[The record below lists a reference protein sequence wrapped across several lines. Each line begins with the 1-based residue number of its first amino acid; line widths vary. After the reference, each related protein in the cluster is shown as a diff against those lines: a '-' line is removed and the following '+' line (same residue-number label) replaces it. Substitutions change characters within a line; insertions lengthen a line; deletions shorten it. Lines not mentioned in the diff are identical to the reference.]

1 MEQPRESLPK
11 AESARST
18 GELGSAGWSG
28 ADGGVDRGMR
38 VLSYLLSGVIVYGLL
53 GWLGDHLLGTVFLLP
68 VGIVAGAAMGV
79 YVIIR
84 RYGKPVEMPPA
95 PRRRLRPSQE
105 YALRRYSR

>member
-1 MEQPRESLPK
+1 MKQTRESFPE
-11 AESARST
+11 ADSARSNT
-18 GELGSAGWSG
+18 TWSG
-28 ADGGVDRGMR
+28 ADGGMDRGLR

-53 GWLGDHLLGTVFLLP
+53 GWLGDHLLGTGFLLP

-84 RYGKPVEMPPA
+84 RYGTPVETPVP